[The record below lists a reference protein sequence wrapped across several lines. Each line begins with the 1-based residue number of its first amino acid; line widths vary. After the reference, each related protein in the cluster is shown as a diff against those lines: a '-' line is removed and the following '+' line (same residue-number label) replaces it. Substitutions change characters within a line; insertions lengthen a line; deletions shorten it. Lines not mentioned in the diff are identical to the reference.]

1 MVLPEE
7 SKMSRTDEVHRIT
20 ENVYKVVL
28 EVINKSL
35 VSVGCI
41 AVVKSAVRIAD
52 PFFCCWPSSMMR
64 LHSFGCIYC
73 YVGVMIRTIVKIFCN
88 VFSPD
93 G

>member
-28 EVINKSL
+28 ELINKSL

-52 PFFCCWPSSMMR
+52 HLFC
-64 LHSFGCIYC
+64 
-73 YVGVMIRTIVKIFCN
+73 
-88 VFSPD
+88 
-93 G
+93 